1 MYTRAI
7 VRTFGDTGHTRAKK
21 VLTMDFRKILFIP
34 TADNLEQAGVLR
46 LRQLVA
52 PHTQVEVFE
61 PVYDSHLATLP
72 AGDISTFEALR
83 DELVGARLR
92 RAEALAEALCAQDI
106 RASAAARWDYPLYE
120 CVVRR
125 VLETGADL
133 VVTEPLA
140 GRAGALSNSDWRLI
154 SACPATVLLV
164 NTGGQQRYETV
175 VAAVDPFHAHAKP
188 AELDAEILDQAVAV
202 KTLTGAMLSVVHC
215 FLPLTSVT
223 SGLAAEHLP
232 IDDAEAQLERFR
244 LDKLREIVVDAGIDA
259 SATKLV
265 RGRTAEKLLE
275 LAANGEA
282 DLIVMGALSRGRLRD
297 LILGSTAERLLN
309 QVHADIL
316 IVKPPGF
323 ETPVGDAVRDE
334 LLLSPV
340 HYPF

>member
-1 MYTRAI
+1 
-7 VRTFGDTGHTRAKK
+7 
-21 VLTMDFRKILFIP
+21 MDFRKIVFIP
-34 TADNLEQAGVLR
+34 SADNLEQAGVSR
-46 LRQLVA
+46 LRELVA
-52 PHTQVEVFE
+52 TPTEVEVFE
-61 PVYDSHLATLP
+61 PVYDPHLGAFP
-72 AGDISTFEALR
+72 PSDIVQLEALR
-83 DELVGARLR
+83 DEIVEARLR
-92 RAEALAEALCAQDI
+92 RAQALADALRGLDI
-106 RASAAARWDYPLYE
+106 NASAAATWDYPLFE

-133 VVTEPLA
+133 VITEPLT

-154 SACPATVLLV
+154 SASPATVLLI
-164 NTGGQQRYETV
+164 NTDGKKRYENI

-188 AELDAEILDQAVAV
+188 AALDAEILAQAAAV
-202 KTLTGAMLSVVHC
+202 RTLTGASLSVVHC

-232 IDDAEAQLERFR
+232 IDDAEAELERFR
-244 LDKLREIVVDAGIDA
+244 RDKLGELVADAGLDVGV
-259 SATKLV
+259 TRLV
-265 RGRTAEKLLE
+265 RGRPAEKLLE
-275 LAANGEA
+275 LAASGDA

-297 LILGSTAERLLN
+297 LILGSTAERLLS

-323 ETPVGDAVRDE
+323 ETSVGDAVRDE